1 MSAHVFS
8 EIYLHYNWHTDG
20 DSPILTPEI
29 EAFTHNFIRNKC
41 KTTKGVFFERVGG
54 TQTHIHLAV
63 RVEPS
68 IAPSEFIGDLKGS
81 SSFETNKHLGRKVLN
96 WQRGY
101 GVVSFSH
108 KQLPWISNYID
119 NQKQRHADGKTIIK
133 LEETKDN
140 DEPEQQPESP
150 AEAG

>member
-29 EAFTHNFIRNKC
+29 ESFTHNFIRNKC

-68 IAPSEFIGDLKGS
+68 ITPSEFIGDLKGS

-108 KQLPWISNYID
+108 KQLSWICNYID
-119 NQKQRHADGKTIIK
+119 NQKQHHADGKTIIK